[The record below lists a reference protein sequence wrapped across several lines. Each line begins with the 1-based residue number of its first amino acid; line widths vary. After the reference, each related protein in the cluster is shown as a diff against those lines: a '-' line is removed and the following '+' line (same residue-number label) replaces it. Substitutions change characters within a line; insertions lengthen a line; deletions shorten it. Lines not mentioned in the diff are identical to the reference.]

1 MIKSLYVRIVL
12 TFLAAVIVS
21 LFLSLLL
28 IVRLF
33 ETRATSYV
41 QDEMIANGKDI
52 IESYVGSYP
61 EHSEMLAKGIAVT
74 SAVNFYGSNGQ
85 LLHGD
90 VLPKDK
96 RIAVDAGTVRFVLE
110 GGVYRGESPDADPF
124 VVGLPFQIGSERFA
138 LFTKPA
144 IGPFM
149 RLIGNFFRFELL
161 FVLLIGSVLIL
172 IAARFIVRPLKRLTD
187 ATRRMSK
194 GDFGVV
200 IRSKRKDE
208 IGQLTRS
215 FNLMAQELGALEKTR
230 QRFVSNVSHEIQ
242 SPLTSIKGFT
252 KALKHKKM
260 DEEKRLQLLSVI
272 EEETERLSRLGE
284 DLLQLSSL
292 EYEHLELNLRAYR
305 LDEQLRKAVIA
316 LEPQWTQKSLRIELD
331 LVSLDIVA
339 DEDRIY
345 QLWINLLG
353 NAIKFTGPD
362 GEIRLSAGQQ
372 GETAIVSVQD
382 TGAGI
387 PEGQLDAIFQP
398 FYKVDPS
405 RTRAV
410 PGNGIGLSIVKRIV
424 GLHQGDIQV
433 TSTLGEGTTFSITLP
448 LDPPSRKM

>member
-1 MIKSLYVRIVL
+1 MTKSLYIRIVL

-21 LFLSLLL
+21 LFVSLYLVLRLS
-28 IVRLF
+28 
-33 ETRATSYV
+33 ETKIIDYV
-41 QDEMIANGKDI
+41 QNEMIANGKDI
-52 IESYVGSYP
+52 IQSYIGSYP
-61 EHSEMLAKGIAVT
+61 GHSELLAKGIAVT
-74 SAVNFYGSNGQ
+74 ATVNFYGPSGQ
-85 LLHGD
+85 MLHED
-90 VLPKDK
+90 VMPADK
-96 RIAVDAGTVRFVLE
+96 RIAVDTEKIDFVLN
-110 GGVYRGESPDADPF
+110 GSVYRGKAPADPF

-138 LFTKPA
+138 LFTEPE

-149 RLIGNFFRFELL
+149 RLIGNFFRLELL

-172 IAARFIVRPLKRLTD
+172 IAAVFIVRPLKRLTE

-194 GDFGVV
+194 GDFSVV

-215 FNLMAQELGALEKTR
+215 FNLMAQELGALEKIR
-230 QRFVSNVSHEIQ
+230 QQFVSNVSHEIQ

-316 LEPQWTQKSLRIELD
+316 LEPQWTQKGLRIELE
-331 LVSLDIVA
+331 LASLDIVA

-353 NAIKFTGPD
+353 NAIKFTDPG
-362 GEIRLSAGQQ
+362 GEIRLIAGQQ
-372 GETAIVSVQD
+372 GETAVVAVQD
-382 TGAGI
+382 TGTGI

-410 PGNGIGLSIVKRIV
+410 PGNGIGLSIVKRII
-424 GLHQGDIQV
+424 GLHHGDIQV
-433 TSTLGEGTTFSITLP
+433 TSAPGEGTTFRITLP
-448 LDPPSRKM
+448 LAPPSREL